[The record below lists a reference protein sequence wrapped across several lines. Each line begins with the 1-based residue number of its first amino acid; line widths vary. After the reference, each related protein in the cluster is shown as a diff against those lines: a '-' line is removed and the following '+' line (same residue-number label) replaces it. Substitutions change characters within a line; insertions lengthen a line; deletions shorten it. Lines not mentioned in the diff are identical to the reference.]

1 MKKLLSIYACLL
13 AFVTIASAQQNIT
26 PAKAGVTYGKAIDKK
41 NAISVKSLESSL
53 KKNESYAGKI
63 EGEVVSVCKKKGC
76 FLTLKREGDASPIM
90 VRFTDYGYFV
100 PEDLI
105 GKTVVLE
112 GKAKVKETS
121 VEWLKHYAEDEGK
134 SKEEIAK
141 IKEPKRDISVVADGV
156 LVVK

>member
-1 MKKLLSIYACLL
+1 MKKLI
-13 AFVTIASAQQNIT
+13 TIFFCIAVLTSSVFAQQDIK
-26 PAKAGVTYGKAIDKK
+26 PAKVGVNYGKAIDKSK
-41 NAISVKSLESSL
+41 AVTVKSLESSL
-53 KKNESYAGKI
+53 KKSENFTGKI
-63 EGEVVSVCKKKGC
+63 EGEVVQVCKKKGC
-76 FLTLKREGDASPIM
+76 FLTLKREGTGEPIM

-121 VEWLKHYAEDEGK
+121 VEWLKHYAEDKGE

-141 IKEPKRDISVVADGV
+141 IKEPKRDISIVADGV